1 MFSFSRI
8 STRIK
13 KNEGFRSSIYKDQLG
28 NLTIGYGHL
37 INPKDVFSAK
47 KRYSKKILLSVFY
60 NDLNKAILDFKKNFY
75 YKDLSNNIQEVI
87 IEMIFQL
94 GIKNIL
100 NFKKFNFYVKKKK
113 FFLAALEMMK
123 SKWYQQTPQR
133 VDKLVNVLLRYNV

>member
-94 GIKNIL
+94 GEKKFL
-100 NFKKFNFYVKKKK
+100 KFKKTI
-113 FFLAALEMMK
+113 AALKEK
-123 SKWYQQTPQR
+123 KLLIAAEEILDSKMYKQVPIRARSYAEILKKQA
-133 VDKLVNVLLRYNV
+133 